1 MGGRGGDEL
10 GDEAGPEGREGVFV
24 FVLGGRGS
32 VEHVFDEEG
41 GIPGEEFV
49 VEMGGVGGGGG
60 GVGSELG
67 EEELG
72 GGVEG
77 RGGRE
82 KDEGVLDR
90 LCDEEDGGE
99 FGEVGGDA
107 HGGVCVLCVRCVRCV
122 RCVLSDERC
131 EKHEARSAK
140 R

>member
-1 MGGRGGDEL
+1 MVEVVGGRVGRESGDEL

-49 VEMGGVGGGGG
+49 VEMGDARGGG

-82 KDEGVLDR
+82 NDEGVLDR

-99 FGEVGGDA
+99 FGDVGGVA
-107 HGGVCVLCVRCVRCV
+107 HGGCGVL
-122 RCVLSDERC
+122 
-131 EKHEARSAK
+131 
-140 R
+140 

>member
-1 MGGRGGDEL
+1 MGGRVWRESGDEL

-49 VEMGGVGGGGG
+49 VETGGGG

-82 KDEGVLDR
+82 KEEGVLDR

-99 FGEVGGDA
+99 FGEVGGVA
-107 HGGVCVLCVRCVRCV
+107 HGGGVRCVCCV

>member
-1 MGGRGGDEL
+1 MGGRGDEGGES

-24 FVLGGRGS
+24 FVLGRRGS

-49 VEMGGVGGGGG
+49 VETGG

-82 KDEGVLDR
+82 NDEGVLDR

-99 FGEVGGDA
+99 FGEVGGVA
-107 HGGVCVLCVRCVRCV
+107 HGGCVCCVCGVWCVC
-122 RCVLSDERC
+122 SER
-131 EKHEARSAK
+131 
-140 R
+140 

>member
-41 GIPGEEFV
+41 GIPGEEFD
-49 VEMGGVGGGGG
+49 VETGGVGGGG

-107 HGGVCVLCVRCVRCV
+107 HGGGVCGVCVVCVL
-122 RCVLSDERC
+122 
-131 EKHEARSAK
+131 
-140 R
+140 